1 MSKMRIGGRDIDNAH
16 VFEIVLD
23 SFPDIIHSVNDAGN
37 IVFTNRK
44 AEELLGYTKAE
55 LLAMNIR
62 QLYADDI
69 QADVAKGF
77 KQLKE
82 QGAQRV
88 ESAVK
93 DRQGNRIPVEVR
105 SFAIYDDD
113 GSFLRTFSILRDI
126 RPLKEL
132 EDGLV
137 HASRLAAVGELAS
150 GIMHDIANPL
160 TIIIMALELWRRQM
174 PKANL
179 DQATAEQIAGHVED
193 MERAAQSIEKL
204 VDHMR
209 GYVRNRA
216 ETQVLVDLGAVAED
230 ALFIAGN
237 KLAKDKVKVVN
248 RIVRDRYWVRGCPN
262 RLEQVFVNLV
272 SNAADAMEQQPERQ
286 LTLAVDSIEQG
297 PEPRWQCAVTDT
309 GTGIPEAI
317 QKDIFQSF
325 FTTKEKGKGTGLG
338 LSMVRSILNDHHG
351 EVRVQSIPGHGATFY
366 VCLPKA
372 SPESGAA
379 TDGRL
384 VG

>member
-55 LLAMNIR
+55 LLTMNIR

-69 QADVAKGF
+69 QAEMAKGF

-82 QGAQRV
+82 QGGQRV
-88 ESAVK
+88 ESALK
-93 DRQGNRIPVEVR
+93 DRHGNRIPVEVR

-113 GSFLRTFSILRDI
+113 GTFLRSFSILRDI

-132 EDGLV
+132 EEGLV

-160 TIIIMALELWRRQM
+160 TIIMMSLGLWRRQM
-174 PKANL
+174 TKATL
-179 DQATAEQIAGHVED
+179 DTATAEQIDGHIED

-209 GYVRNRA
+209 GYVRNRS
-216 ETQVLVDLGAVAED
+216 ETQELVDLGVVVDD
-230 ALFIAGN
+230 ALFIAQN
-237 KLAKDKVKVVN
+237 KLAKNKVKVGN
-248 RIVRDRYWVRGCPN
+248 RIAKGQYWVRGCPN

-272 SNAADAMEQQPERQ
+272 SNAADAMEQQPVRQ
-286 LTLAVDSIEQG
+286 LTLAV
-297 PEPRWQCAVTDT
+297 EPVPRGDQTLWQCAVTDS
-309 GTGIPEAI
+309 GSGIPEAI

-338 LSMVRSILNDHHG
+338 LSMVRSILNDHRG
-351 EVRVQSIPGHGATFY
+351 EVRVQSAPGQGATFY
-366 VCLPKA
+366 VCLPRIA
-372 SPESGAA
+372 PETADSG
-379 TDGRL
+379 DRIG
-384 VG
+384 

>member
-55 LLAMNIR
+55 LLTMNIA

-82 QGAQRV
+82 QGGQRV
-88 ESAVK
+88 ESALK

-113 GSFLRTFSILRDI
+113 GTFLRTFSILRDI

-132 EDGLV
+132 EEGLV

-160 TIIIMALELWRRQM
+160 TIIMMSLGLWRRQM
-174 PKANL
+174 ATVTLDKA
-179 DQATAEQIAGHVED
+179 TTEQVDGHLED

-216 ETQVLVDLGAVAED
+216 ESQQLVDLGAVADD
-230 ALFIAGN
+230 ALFIAQN
-237 KLAKDKVKVVN
+237 KLARNKIKVAN
-248 RIVRDRYWVRGCPN
+248 RIARNQYWVRGCPN

-272 SNAADAMEQQPERQ
+272 SNAADAMEQQPVRQ
-286 LTLAVDSIEQG
+286 LTLAAESR
-297 PEPRWQCAVTDT
+297 PRGEEILWQCAVTDT
-309 GTGIPEAI
+309 GSGIPEAI

-338 LSMVRSILNDHHG
+338 LSMVRSIVNDHHG
-351 EVRVQSIPGHGATFY
+351 EVRVQSAPGQGATFY
-366 VCLPKA
+366 VCLPRV
-372 SPESGAA
+372 SPA
-379 TDGRL
+379 TADAGDPI
-384 VG
+384 G